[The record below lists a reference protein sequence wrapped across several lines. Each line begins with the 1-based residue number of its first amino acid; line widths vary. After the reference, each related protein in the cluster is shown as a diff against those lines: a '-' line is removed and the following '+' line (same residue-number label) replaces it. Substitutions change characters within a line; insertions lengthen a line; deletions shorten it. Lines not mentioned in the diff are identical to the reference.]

1 MGWSMRYSAEHKE
14 ETRQRI
20 VRAAALRFR
29 SRGSEGAAIGDLM
42 RDLHL
47 THGGFYRHFANK
59 EDLFAEALQQGHDR
73 MIAPAIAKAPK
84 GGELKALIDA
94 YLAIEHCDNIA
105 EGCPVAALATEL
117 ARRPP
122 HSRART
128 AFERIL
134 RERTREIAKYMPG
147 ATEQER
153 VRKTRML
160 MSGMAGTLTVAR
172 VLTDKQRR
180 VRFLND
186 AKKFYF
192 DAVKQ

>member
-1 MGWSMRYSAEHKE
+1 MRYPAEHKQQ
-14 ETRQRI
+14 TRERI
-20 VRAAALRFR
+20 VRAAARRFR
-29 SRGSEGAAIGDLM
+29 IRGSEGAAIGDLM

-59 EDLFAEALQQGHDR
+59 EELFAEALRQGHDR
-73 MIAPAIAKAPK
+73 MIAPAIARAPK

-94 YLAIEHCDNIA
+94 YLDIEHCDNVA

-147 ATEQER
+147 ATEEER
-153 VRKTRML
+153 LRKTRML
-160 MSGMAGTLTVAR
+160 MSGMAGTLTIAR
-172 VLTDKQRR
+172 VLTDRQSRI
-180 VRFLND
+180 RFLND

-192 DAVKQ
+192 DAMNQ

>member
-1 MGWSMRYSAEHKE
+1 MRYPADHKQQ
-14 ETRQRI
+14 TRERI
-20 VRAAALRFR
+20 VRAAARRFR
-29 SRGSEGAAIGDLM
+29 SGGSKGASIGDLM
-42 RDLHL
+42 KDLHL

-59 EDLFAEALQQGHDR
+59 EDLFAEALQQGHDK
-73 MIAPAIAKAPK
+73 MIAPAIEKAPK

-94 YLAIEHCDNIA
+94 YLDIEHCDNVA

-117 ARRPP
+117 ARRP
-122 HSRART
+122 SNSQARA

-134 RERTREIAKYMPG
+134 SERTRGIAKYMPG
-147 ATEQER
+147 ATEEER

-180 VRFLND
+180 MRFLND

-192 DAVKQ
+192 DAVSR

>member
-1 MGWSMRYSAEHKE
+1 MRE
-14 ETRQRI
+14 
-20 VRAAALRFR
+20 
-29 SRGSEGAAIGDLM
+29 
-42 RDLHL
+42 LHL

-59 EDLFAEALQQGHDR
+59 EELFVEAFRQGHDR
-73 MIAPAIAKAPK
+73 MIAPALEKAPK
-84 GGELKALIDA
+84 GGELKALIDT
-94 YLAIEHCDNIA
+94 YLDIDHCDNVA

-128 AFERIL
+128 TFEKVL
-134 RERTREIAKYMPG
+134 KDRTREIAKYMPG
-147 ATEQER
+147 ATEEER

-160 MSGMAGTLTVAR
+160 MSGMAGTLTIAR
-172 VLTDKQRR
+172 VLTDKQSR

-192 DAVKQ
+192 DAVNR

>member
-1 MGWSMRYSAEHKE
+1 
-14 ETRQRI
+14 
-20 VRAAALRFR
+20 
-29 SRGSEGAAIGDLM
+29 M

-59 EDLFAEALQQGHDR
+59 EELFAEALRQGHDR
-73 MIAPAIAKAPK
+73 MIAPAIARAPK

-94 YLAIEHCDNIA
+94 YLDIEHCDNVA

-147 ATEQER
+147 ATEEER
-153 VRKTRML
+153 LRKTRML

-172 VLTDKQRR
+172 VLGDKQRR
-180 VRFLND
+180 VRFLSD

-192 DAVKQ
+192 DAVNR

>member
-1 MGWSMRYSAEHKE
+1 MRYPAEHKQQ
-14 ETRQRI
+14 TRKRI
-20 VRAAALRFR
+20 LRAAARRFR
-29 SRGSEGAAIGDLM
+29 IGGSEGAPIGDLM

-59 EDLFAEALQQGHDR
+59 EDLFVEAFQEGHDR
-73 MIAPAIAKAPK
+73 MFRVALEKAPR
-84 GGELKALIDA
+84 GGELKALIDS
-94 YLAIEHCDNIA
+94 YLDIEHCDNVA

-128 AFERIL
+128 AFEKIL
-134 RERTREIAKYMPG
+134 KHRTRAIAKYMSG
-147 ATEQER
+147 ATEEER

-160 MSGMAGTLTVAR
+160 MSGMAGTLTIAR
-172 VLTDKQRR
+172 VLTDRQSRI
-180 VRFLND
+180 RFLDD

-192 DAVKQ
+192 DAVTR

>member
-1 MGWSMRYSAEHKE
+1 MRYPAEHKQQ
-14 ETRQRI
+14 TRERI
-20 VRAAALRFR
+20 VRAAARRFR
-29 SRGSEGAAIGDLM
+29 IRGSEGAAIGDLM

-59 EDLFAEALQQGHDR
+59 EDLFVEAFQQGHDR
-73 MIAPAIAKAPK
+73 MFAPALERAPK

-94 YLAIEHCDNIA
+94 YLDIEHCDNVA

-147 ATEQER
+147 ATEEER
-153 VRKTRML
+153 LRKTRML

-172 VLTDKQRR
+172 VLGDKQRR
-180 VRFLND
+180 VRFLSD
-186 AKKFYF
+186 AKKFYL
-192 DAVKQ
+192 DAVNR